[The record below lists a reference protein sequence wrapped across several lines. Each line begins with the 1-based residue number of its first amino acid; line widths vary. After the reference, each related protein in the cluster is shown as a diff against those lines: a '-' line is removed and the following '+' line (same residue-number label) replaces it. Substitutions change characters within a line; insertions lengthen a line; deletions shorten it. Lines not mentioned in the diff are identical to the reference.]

1 MKGVILA
8 GGKGT
13 RLMPCTK
20 VTNKHL
26 LPVYKKPM
34 IYYPLEKLAKAGVE
48 DILIISGKGH
58 AGDFLELLNDGKRFG
73 VNLNYAIQTAPKG
86 IADALKRARDF
97 SDGEKI
103 AVILGDNI
111 FEDNIGGYVEDF
123 KEQKKGAKLF
133 LKKVEKPNRFGVAE
147 VEKDKVI
154 NIEEKPDKP
163 KSNLAVTGL
172 YMFDNQVF
180 DVIEGLTLSDRGE
193 YEITDVNNF
202 YINQGTTTFE
212 ILDGFWSDA
221 GKFESLFKTT
231 KYLYDKDHKSD

>member
-34 IYYPLEKLAKAGVE
+34 IYYPLEKLSNAGIE
-48 DILIISGKGH
+48 DILIISGPGH

-86 IADALKRARDF
+86 IADALKKARDF

-111 FEDNIGGYVEDF
+111 FEDNIGGYVENF
-123 KEQKKGAKLF
+123 KEQKKGAKIF
-133 LKKVEKPNRFGVAE
+133 LKEVKDPNRFGVAE

-221 GKFESLFKTT
+221 GKFESLFQTT
-231 KYLYDKDHKSD
+231 KYLYDKDH